1 MTDLTSDVK
10 RGAAVRDLKQ
20 YIRSVPDFPKP
31 GINFYDITTLLQN
44 PEGFRAAVDMLEE
57 YVLGCR
63 TEKILAIESRGFFFG
78 AAIADRL
85 GLSIVPARKPGK
97 LPYKTIFEEY
107 ELEYGTDR
115 LELHADAVNP
125 GERVVVV
132 DDLIATGGTLLAA
145 CRLIEK
151 LGGEVAGIAAVI
163 DLRFLPWREKLA
175 GYDVRCLISYDSE

>member
-1 MTDLTSDVK
+1 M
-10 RGAAVRDLKQ
+10 RDLKQ

-57 YVLGCR
+57 YVRGCR
-63 TEKILAIESRGFFFG
+63 AEKILAIESRGFFFG

-97 LPYKTIFEEY
+97 LPYRTIFEEY

-115 LELHADAVNP
+115 LELHADAVNQ